1 MGVLNENA
9 IIGASGGEDAYTI
22 DYSCRFNDNNTAYL
36 ARTPGSD
43 GNRRTWTLS
52 FWVKRGNLHATVVQS
67 GYYMFCCGADDTRIM
82 FTEDGSGDTFNVV
95 HGGSTAMSLLT
106 TPKYRDISSWYHFV
120 VAMDTTQGTAS
131 NRCKIYVNGVQELNL
146 ATATY
151 PAENADLNWNK
162 ASSEFGIGRSSQY
175 TSRLFDGYLAEVH
188 WIDGTALT
196 PSSFGETGDYGEWKP
211 IKYTGSHGTNG
222 YYLDFKNAGVV
233 YETGDRRS
241 SITVTHSGL
250 TVAGGT
256 VNGMLDGVSDAYGI
270 SAWFAAS
277 VSSGAYLRF
286 EFDSAKVIT
295 ENKWYQNTTHSGA
308 TWQWQGS
315 NDATNW
321 TNIGSSFQ
329 MTCSTAN
336 QGEVNTQ
343 LNGNTTAYTY
353 YQMLYVSGSNNANP
367 YWQEIEFATGTPA
380 VNGLGTDASGEG
392 NHFTPTNIATSD
404 QVTDTPT
411 NNFSV
416 MNNLNNQ
423 PFVTTFAEGNLE
435 ITTGGSQHE
444 PSNMA
449 TFGMSSGKWYFEVYQ
464 KSGGSDALL
473 GIRSQQ
479 PGTISPTAKDNPG
492 KSVDGYALYANI
504 TAGNLVHNNAYVS
517 YGNLIGYTNGD
528 IISIAVDLDN
538 NKCYWAKNG
547 TWLNSGNPAG
557 NSNGHSITAASSTS
571 TGEYFPCFGDYDAN
585 SYVFLTNFGQDGTFA
600 GNVTAGGNADGNGYG
615 NFKYSVPSGFL
626 SLCSANLPEP
636 TVTPSEHFNIHTYTQ
651 SGSTNDG
658 DDVTVTTKASNGMV
672 WIKKRSGA
680 FSHCLFDSIR
690 GSTNL
695 LRPDTDD
702 ATNASAAGGITF
714 GTDSYTI
721 GNDST
726 GSGFNEAVG
735 ATYVAWSWRS
745 GGTPTADNSAGEGAT
760 PTAGSVKIDG
770 ANLGS
775 ALAGNLPATRLTAN
789 TTAGF
794 SITKYAGTG
803 TEVKTVAHGL
813 SKAPELVIIKRI
825 EDNAHGWQV
834 GSIQSLGSMDF
845 TDALY
850 LHDTIAIS
858 DAANWWNDT
867 APSSTVVTL
876 GGNSWNNN
884 ASKNFMMYCWHS
896 VEGYSKIGGYVA
908 NYDADGTFFYTGFR
922 PAFVMTKRMDSTGW
936 WVLFD
941 TARSTSNP
949 CDHLLSANE
958 NNAENGPGSD
968 TMHADIL
975 SNGFKLREQDSYSNA
990 SGGTFLYI
998 AFAEQPFK
1006 YSNSR

>member
-82 FTEDGSGDTFNVV
+82 FTEDGGGDTFNVV

-211 IKYTGSHGTNG
+211 IEYSGSHGTYG
-222 YYLDFKNAGVV
+222 FYLDFA
-233 YETGDRRS
+233 DS
-241 SITVTHSGL
+241 SSLG
-250 TVAGGT
+250 
-256 VNGMLDGVSDAYGI
+256 
-270 SAWFAAS
+270 
-277 VSSGAYLRF
+277 
-286 EFDSAKVIT
+286 
-295 ENKWYQNTTHSGA
+295 
-308 TWQWQGS
+308 
-315 NDATNW
+315 NDA
-321 TNIGSSFQ
+321 S
-329 MTCSTAN
+329 AN
-336 QGEVNTQ
+336 
-343 LNGNTTAYTY
+343 
-353 YQMLYVSGSNNANP
+353 S
-367 YWQEIEFATGTPA
+367 
-380 VNGLGTDASGEG
+380 
-392 NHFTPTNIATSD
+392 NHFTPTNLAAGD

-411 NNFSV
+411 NNFAV

-423 PFVTTFAEGNLE
+423 PFATTFAEGNLE

-492 KSVDGYALYANI
+492 KSADGYALYANS
-504 TAGNLVHNNAYVS
+504 TAGNLVHNNGYVS
-517 YGNLIGYTNGD
+517 YGTLISYTNGD

-658 DDVTVTTKASNGMV
+658 DDVTVTTKASNGMG